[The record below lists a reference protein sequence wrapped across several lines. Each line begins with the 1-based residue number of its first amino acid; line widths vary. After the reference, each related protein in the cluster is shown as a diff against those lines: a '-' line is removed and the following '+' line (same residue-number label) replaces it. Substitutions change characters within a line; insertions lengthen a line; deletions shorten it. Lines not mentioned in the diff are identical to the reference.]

1 MITWSLILTQDLGCT
16 DFSKNTEWALQEIS
30 QAVL

>member
-1 MITWSLILTQDLGCT
+1 MVINFNTRLGCT